1 MPAAVVKSFAK
12 KTGKS
17 IDQVEKIWNAI
28 RDSLI
33 SSGHKETDDNFYA
46 MLVGGLKKALK
57 LKESNEMLTYKQFME
72 KIKKVVRGGKVVK
85 KVDCPPGK
93 KAKDG
98 KCVVMTGQEK
108 MAKKKAAKKAAKT
121 KKGKSQAGAIK
132 KRKLS
137 MKKSKKL

>member
-1 MPAAVVKSFAK
+1 MPSSVVKSFAK
-12 KTGKS
+12 RTGKS
-17 IDQVEKIWNAI
+17 VDHVEKIWNAI

-33 SSGHKETDDNFYA
+33 SNGHKETDDNFYP

-57 LKESNEMLTYKQFME
+57 LKESTMLPYQQFME

-98 KCVVMTGQEK
+98 KCVVQTGQEK
-108 MAKKKAAKKAAKT
+108 MARIKAAKKAAKSR
-121 KKGKSQAGAIK
+121 KGKSQAGAIR